1 MEVQILKK
9 TINTENNETFS
20 YNQKKM
26 RVAAYARV
34 STSLDD
40 QINSFE
46 SQVKYYKDK
55 ISKNS
60 NWSLVNIYTDE
71 GITGTSTKLREGFNR
86 MIKDACE
93 GKIDLILTKSISR
106 FARNTVDTIKYV
118 RALKAKNVPIIFEEE
133 HINTMDMNGELLL
146 TVLSSIAQQE
156 SYNIGQHVRQ
166 GRQMKIENGERVFSN
181 KCYGFDWDRKE
192 KILKINPK
200 EAEVVRKV
208 YAMYLSGESYLTIC
222 RELNMEGI
230 KTHFGKKWETG
241 KIRNMLTNEKYVG
254 DVEYNKFFVK
264 NVLDHREVLNR
275 GEYKK
280 VYVKNNHEGIINRK
294 DWEKVQKIFKERQ
307 EKEKSIKRAN
317 SGKYPKYVY
326 TSKMTCG
333 FCGSKLNSTRTGENI
348 KFTCKTRIAE
358 YEDGCKHS
366 RANRKEIIE
375 KAFVDLLPDLISR
388 IESDNLTPIEKV
400 KTFYV
405 KTLLKNYEYSK
416 IFNSEL
422 FDKVVN
428 YLIIGGYD
436 KDGNPAPYTI
446 KFILRDD
453 DFVKYKVKNEYL
465 IQENNFEVLLDKK
478 LKTNFAT
485 REYIDNYRR
494 AKQIIIDEINVQF
507 LIDVVE
513 DDSKYETIIFEEE
526 KYLL

>member
-9 TINTENNETFS
+9 TINTESNETFS

-55 ISKNS
+55 ISKNP

-200 EAEVVRKV
+200 EAEVLRKV

-230 KTHFGKKWETG
+230 TTHFGKKWETG

-294 DWEKVQKIFKERQ
+294 ED
-307 EKEKSIKRAN
+307 
-317 SGKYPKYVY
+317 
-326 TSKMTCG
+326 
-333 FCGSKLNSTRTGENI
+333 EN
-348 KFTCKTRIAE
+348 
-358 YEDGCKHS
+358 DS
-366 RANRKEIIE
+366 
-375 KAFVDLLPDLISR
+375 
-388 IESDNLTPIEKV
+388 
-400 KTFYV
+400 
-405 KTLLKNYEYSK
+405 
-416 IFNSEL
+416 FNEEL
-422 FDKVVN
+422 FDELVD
-428 YLIIGGYD
+428 YGLIGAYDEGGRPDSYVIRFICKNGFEFKPREDLRENMIIENSRIGSE
-436 KDGNPAPYTI
+436 KIYTT
-446 KFILRDD
+446 IL
-453 DFVKYKVKNEYL
+453 DFTSKQQFYIFKNENGRNTKTL
-465 IQENNFEVLLDKK
+465 VNQIRVL
-478 LKTNFAT
+478 FMIE
-485 REYIDNYRR
+485 R
-494 AKQIIIDEINVQF
+494 
-507 LIDVVE
+507 
-513 DDSKYETIIFEEE
+513 
-526 KYLL
+526 